1 MNERREFG
9 ELFAGP
15 LVRHSLELASTL
27 WGVTVC
33 VLDNGYRAHF
43 PAIAPPAV
51 VELTNALLTYRK
63 TRAEIELHLSTLFVA
78 SPDWI
83 GPRWFQPLDGVRLLV
98 TPVGSATGTTF
109 LLCVPL
115 VLYAESE
122 AAEHG
127 ALADLSAQ
135 LRGLTVPNGAD
146 QVPALST
153 LERRK
158 LQTHMSTLG
167 REMDLLISRVTRR
180 AGDLVRKPDS
190 YPGLIGNSQATQD
203 LKNSLKVLAGDDT
216 PLLLTG
222 ELGAGKRTICHS
234 LHALSNRKSAP
245 YLVIDCESTP
255 PSALMTTLLGRGWR
269 YGTIPELEKVAGAGT
284 VVFLEVG
291 YLPPVFQHLLLN
303 YYDAWDGPN
312 LPAFRMIATSTLSP
326 EGLSR
331 LCTLKPELVALLRAN
346 VLQVPALRRRKDDLP
361 AIAQDMLLRL
371 RAVASDYP
379 MEFSNDVLRV
389 FQSYDWP
396 GNLWELKGEIR
407 YSAGSARGRQQIQ
420 VQNLSQRII
429 AHTTQKREEPEAEQW
444 VLLPEAVENL
454 ERSML
459 MEALNATRWNRSRT
473 ARLLGISRR
482 NLIRKITR
490 YQLDRRK
497 KEMLEPTP
505 EQD

>member
-1 MNERREFG
+1 M
-9 ELFAGP
+9 FANP

-27 WGVTVC
+27 WGVAVC
-33 VLDNGYRAHF
+33 VVDSGYRAHF
-43 PAIAPPAV
+43 PAIAPQAV
-51 VELTNALLTYRK
+51 AELTSALLTYRK
-63 TRAEIELHLSTLFVA
+63 TKAEIELHLSPLFVS

-83 GPRWFQPLDGVRLLV
+83 GPRWFQPVDGVRMLV
-98 TPVGSATGTTF
+98 TPVGTATGTTF

-115 VLYAESE
+115 VFNEETE

-127 ALADLSAQ
+127 ALADLAGE
-135 LRGLTVPNGAD
+135 LRGLSVANGAD
-146 QVPALST
+146 QVPILSAP
-153 LERRK
+153 ERRK

-167 REMDLLISRVTRR
+167 REMDLLLSRVTRR
-180 AGDLVRKPDS
+180 AGDLVRKPDNH
-190 YPGLIGNSQATQD
+190 PGLIGSSQATTD
-203 LKNSLKVLAGDDT
+203 MKRSLKVLAGDDV

-222 ELGAGKRTICHS
+222 ELGAGKRTIS
-234 LHALSNRKSAP
+234 RTLHALGNRKSAP
-245 YLVIDCESTP
+245 LLVIDCESTP
-255 PSALMTTLLGRGWR
+255 PSSLMSTLLGRGWR
-269 YGTIPELEKVAGAGT
+269 YGSVPELEKVAGTGT

-291 YLPPVFQHLLLN
+291 YLPPVFQHLLLS
-303 YYDAWDGPN
+303 YYDAWDGSS
-312 LPAFRMIATSTLSP
+312 LPSFRMIATSTLTP
-326 EGLSR
+326 EGLAE
-331 LCTLKPELVALLRAN
+331 LGTLKPELVALLRAN
-346 VLQVPALRRRKDDLP
+346 VLQVPSLRRRKDDIP
-361 AIAQDMLLRL
+361 DVSQDMLLRL

-379 MEFSNDVLRV
+379 VEFSNDVLRV

-407 YSAGSARGRQQIQ
+407 HCAGAARGRQQIQ
-420 VQNLSQRII
+420 VQDMSQRII
-429 AHTTQKREEPEAEQW
+429 THTTQKREEPEGEKW

-497 KEMLEPTP
+497 R
-505 EQD
+505 EQMATESPDL